1 MKTEPRFRLAC
12 QQRNASYSLPCSGGF
27 LTRLGG
33 LGETEVSIKQGCHR
47 RVWHIWEMKE
57 EHNTPY

>member
-1 MKTEPRFRLAC
+1 MR
-12 QQRNASYSLPCSGGF
+12 GGV
-27 LTRLGG
+27 

-47 RVWHIWEMKE
+47 QVWHIWEMKE